1 MNYIV
6 KQSNKK
12 KEVKNGYLLQEVQ
25 TRTYFQG
32 RQARPCQRQMV
43 STDCL
48 YLHYHLDEIATKVA
62 YDCTVTK
69 ADCTVVIEALIH
81 EMNNQLLNSYSVK
94 LDGSG
99 LSKLPS
105 NQGGYR
111 GIRVLSAI
119 NIYGWGLSRSCL
131 PTVLMPLA
139 CQRQSVSSA
148 R

>member
-1 MNYIV
+1 
-6 KQSNKK
+6 
-12 KEVKNGYLLQEVQ
+12 
-25 TRTYFQG
+25 
-32 RQARPCQRQMV
+32 MV

-69 ADCTVVIEALIH
+69 ADCKAVIEALIH

-94 LDGSG
+94 LDGLGTFKVTIKS
-99 LSKLPS
+99 
-105 NQGGYR
+105 R
-111 GIRVLSAI
+111 GAIEASEFSAAI
-119 NIYGWGLSRSCL
+119 NIYGWLSRSCL

-139 CQRQSVSSA
+139 CQKQSASSV

>member
-1 MNYIV
+1 
-6 KQSNKK
+6 
-12 KEVKNGYLLQEVQ
+12 
-25 TRTYFQG
+25 
-32 RQARPCQRQMV
+32 MV
-43 STDCL
+43 CTDCL

-119 NIYGWGLSRSCL
+119 NIYGWAVKILPAYGVDAVGLSKTKCIIRKVNKDEAAKTRKPCGYCYGCGYIRRGKDLNRDS
-131 PTVLMPLA
+131 TYI
-139 CQRQSVSSA
+139 A

>member
-1 MNYIV
+1 
-6 KQSNKK
+6 
-12 KEVKNGYLLQEVQ
+12 
-25 TRTYFQG
+25 
-32 RQARPCQRQMV
+32 MV

-62 YDCTVTK
+62 YDCTVIK
-69 ADCTVVIEALIH
+69 ADCKAVIEALIH

-119 NIYGWGLSRSCL
+119 NIYSWAVKILPAYGVDAVGVRTASLLSNCKVAETPKYDL
-131 PTVLMPLA
+131 P
-139 CQRQSVSSA
+139 
-148 R
+148 